1 MITIDDMA
9 KRVHKTAVE
18 HGWWKLK
25 VESMKPSSDVNIFDK
40 TADPESR
47 SVAEQLMLMVTELGE
62 AMEEYRQH
70 DVHAIYWV
78 NEQGEKMLY
87 HSKDEALTGAMKG
100 VKPEGYFVE
109 LADTVIRIMDSMEAN
124 QESLEFFLT
133 MKDAYNK
140 TRPYRH
146 GGKKA

>member
-9 KRVHKTAVE
+9 RRVHKTALV
-18 HGWWKLK
+18 HGWWKFLTTG
-25 VESMKPSSDVNIFDK
+25 DVPE
-40 TADPESR
+40 TADAESR
-47 SVAEQLMLMVTELGE
+47 PVAEQLMLMVTELAE
-62 AMEEYRQH
+62 AMEEHREH

-78 NEQGEKMLY
+78 NVQGEKMLY

-109 LADTVIRIMDSMEAN
+109 LADCVIRIMDSFEAN
-124 QESLEFFLT
+124 QESLEFFLN